1 MGVRRKACVDRCWTN
16 PLIFLLTLPPLLFSN
31 QALSQDLLR
40 TTLEI
45 PFSVPPYMSLLA
57 RSVATLEGIAL
68 LGDPNYQMVAQVRFS
83 CFFFEAKQ
91 TKRPVPLCRSPHSHP
106 PPPIQLQAYPFVV
119 RKVLRNSSAGIGSLL
134 RDIVFDAGTGAVQVS
149 RLSALLNAALGY
161 VADRVDG
168 FVDLD
173 AVPEEGAP
181 LQDIVA
187 FLLSPEA
194 RDLRPL
200 LVDEL
205 VEGLDLLARDRL
217 RRAYG
222 ALPSL
227 APRLPFIGSLP
238 MPPLPPVPVPG
249 IGFMAVKDVVDALGP
264 PLDAREG
271 IYLQSAGALAD
282 AVAGEGGLPN
292 DVFSLARLLLDP
304 TDQAREL
311 GAALATASGDAASR
325 AVVQE
330 IADAV
335 VARLAERQAG
345 RLGVPVDTLFPGL
358 GLARSLLLRG
368 TGGGAGGALPPP
380 DATA

>member
-1 MGVRRKACVDRCWTN
+1 
-16 PLIFLLTLPPLLFSN
+16 
-31 QALSQDLLR
+31 
-40 TTLEI
+40 
-45 PFSVPPYMSLLA
+45 
-57 RSVATLEGIAL
+57 
-68 LGDPNYQMVAQVRFS
+68 
-83 CFFFEAKQ
+83 
-91 TKRPVPLCRSPHSHP
+91 
-106 PPPIQLQAYPFVV
+106 V
-119 RKVLRNSSAGIGSLL
+119 RKVLRNTSAGIGSLL

-181 LQDIVA
+181 LTDIVA

-200 LVDEL
+200 LVEEL
-205 VEGLDLLARDRL
+205 VEGLDLLGRDRL

-222 ALPSL
+222 ALPAL
-227 APRLPFIGSLP
+227 APRLPFVGSLP
-238 MPPLPPVPVPG
+238 LPPLPPVPVPG
-249 IGFMAVKDVVDALGP
+249 IGFMALSDLVDALGP
-264 PLDAREG
+264 ALDAREG
-271 IYLQSAGALAD
+271 IYLQSAAALAD
-282 AVAGEGGLPN
+282 AVAGEGGLPT
-292 DVFSLARLLLDP
+292 DVFSLARLLLNP

-311 GAALATASGDAASR
+311 GAALATASGDGASR

-335 VARLAERQAG
+335 VARLAERQAE

-368 TGGGAGGALPPP
+368 GGGGGGALPSPA
-380 DATA
+380 AT

>member
-1 MGVRRKACVDRCWTN
+1 M
-16 PLIFLLTLPPLLFSN
+16 
-31 QALSQDLLR
+31 
-40 TTLEI
+40 
-45 PFSVPPYMSLLA
+45 
-57 RSVATLEGIAL
+57 
-68 LGDPNYQMVAQVRFS
+68 
-83 CFFFEAKQ
+83 
-91 TKRPVPLCRSPHSHP
+91 
-106 PPPIQLQAYPFVV
+106 
-119 RKVLRNSSAGIGSLL
+119 
-134 RDIVFDAGTGAVQVS
+134 
-149 RLSALLNAALGY
+149 
-161 VADRVDG
+161 ADRVDG
-168 FVDLD
+168 FIDLD

-181 LQDIVA
+181 LSDVVA

-238 MPPLPPVPVPG
+238 MPPMPPIPVPG
-249 IGFMAVKDVVDALGP
+249 KGFMAVADLVDALGP

-271 IYLQSAGALAD
+271 VYLQSAAALAD
-282 AVAGEGGLPN
+282 AVAGEGGLPA
-292 DVFSLARLLLDP
+292 DVFSLARLLLNP

-311 GAALATASGDAASR
+311 GAALGTASGDAASR

-335 VARLAERQAG
+335 VDRLAQRQAG
-345 RLGVPVDTLFPGL
+345 RLGVPVDSLFPGL
-358 GLARSLLLRG
+358 GLARSVLL
-368 TGGGAGGALPPP
+368 GGGGERGGGLLGA
-380 DATA
+380 

>member
-1 MGVRRKACVDRCWTN
+1 
-16 PLIFLLTLPPLLFSN
+16 
-31 QALSQDLLR
+31 
-40 TTLEI
+40 
-45 PFSVPPYMSLLA
+45 
-57 RSVATLEGIAL
+57 
-68 LGDPNYQMVAQVRFS
+68 
-83 CFFFEAKQ
+83 
-91 TKRPVPLCRSPHSHP
+91 
-106 PPPIQLQAYPFVV
+106 V

-168 FVDLD
+168 FIDLD

-181 LQDIVA
+181 LSDVVA

-222 ALPSL
+222 VLPSL

-238 MPPLPPVPVPG
+238 MPPLPPIPVPG
-249 IGFMAVKDVVDALGP
+249 RGFMAVSDLVDALGP

-282 AVAGEGGLPN
+282 AVAGEGGLPS
-292 DVFSLARLLLDP
+292 DIFSLARLLLNP

-311 GAALATASGDAASR
+311 GSALASASGNASSR
-325 AVVQE
+325 SVVQG

-335 VARLAERQAG
+335 VERLAERQAD
-345 RLGVPVDTLFPGL
+345 RLGVPVDSLFPGL
-358 GLARSLLLRG
+358 GLARGLLL
-368 TGGGAGGALPPP
+368 GGGAGGDGRTLLSTAAAAVGG
-380 DATA
+380 ATTS